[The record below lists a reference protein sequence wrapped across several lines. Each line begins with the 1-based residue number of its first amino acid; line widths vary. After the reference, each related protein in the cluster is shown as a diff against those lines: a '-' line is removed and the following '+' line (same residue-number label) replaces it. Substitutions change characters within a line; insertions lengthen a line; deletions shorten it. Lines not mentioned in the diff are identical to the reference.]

1 MYPEI
6 SLPIT
11 FLLLL
16 ILGLCSFFF
25 SASET
30 SIIGLSKIRLRHMVS
45 RGVKR
50 SQSVQRIISKLDK
63 FIVAILVGNN
73 LVNIAMSSI
82 LTGICVYMF
91 GSVRWGIVFAT
102 IIGGFFF
109 IIFCEITP
117 KIIAIK
123 HTERTALIVAPFM
136 EVFINVFTPFL
147 AIFNGAGN
155 LLIKLMRIEPA
166 KRSPLV
172 TEEELRMMIEVG
184 REEGFLS
191 DEEGK
196 MLHKI
201 FEFGD
206 TRVADVM
213 VPREK
218 MTAVNVEVTPEE
230 LLNTFAEEG
239 HERLPAY
246 KGSIETVVG
255 VIHARD
261 LLYILRD
268 KGLFLVQ
275 DLLREACFIPGN
287 MRVNELLKKFQAE
300 KIQIAIVIDERSKKT
315 IGMVTLQDLIEE
327 IVGEIQEKRTNV
339 VRRQPHRLPDKK

>member
-1 MYPEI
+1 MHPAI
-6 SLPIT
+6 SLPFT
-11 FLLLL
+11 LALLL

-45 RGVKR
+45 RGVR
-50 SQSVQRIISKLDK
+50 SAQSVQRIMAKLDK

-73 LVNIAMSSI
+73 LVNIAMSAI

-91 GSVRWGIVFAT
+91 GYKWGIITAT
-102 IIGGFFF
+102 VIGAFLF

-123 HTERTALIVAPFM
+123 HTERIALIVAPFM
-136 EVFINVFTPFL
+136 EVFINIFSPFL
-147 AIFNGAGN
+147 AIFNGAGD

-166 KRSPLV
+166 KRSPLI

-206 TRVADVM
+206 TRVSDVM
-213 VPREK
+213 VPKEK
-218 MTAVNVEVTPEE
+218 MTAVNVETTPEE

-275 DLLREACFIPGN
+275 DLLREACFVPGN

-300 KIQIAIVIDERSKKT
+300 KIQIAIVMDERSKKT
-315 IGMVTLQDLIEE
+315 IGLVTLEDLIEE
-327 IVGEIQEKRTNV
+327 IVGEIEEKKTNV
-339 VRRQPHRLPDKK
+339 IRRQS

>member
-1 MYPEI
+1 
-6 SLPIT
+6 
-11 FLLLL
+11 
-16 ILGLCSFFF
+16 
-25 SASET
+25 
-30 SIIGLSKIRLRHMVS
+30 
-45 RGVKR
+45 
-50 SQSVQRIISKLDK
+50 
-63 FIVAILVGNN
+63 
-73 LVNIAMSSI
+73 
-82 LTGICVYMF
+82 MF
-91 GSVRWGIVFAT
+91 GYKWGIILAT
-102 IIGGFFF
+102 VIGAFFF

-123 HTERTALIVAPFM
+123 HTERVALIVAPFM
-136 EVFINVFTPFL
+136 EVFINIFSPFL

-166 KRSPLV
+166 KRSPLI

-206 TRVADVM
+206 TRVTDVM
-213 VPREK
+213 VPKEK
-218 MTAVNVEVTPEE
+218 MTAVNVESTPEE
-230 LLNTFAEEG
+230 LLNIFAEEG

-275 DLLREACFIPGN
+275 DLLREACFVPGN

-315 IGMVTLQDLIEE
+315 IGMVTLQDLMEE

-339 VRRQPHRLPDKK
+339 IRRQPHRHPDKK

>member
-1 MYPEI
+1 MHPAI

-11 FLLLL
+11 IVLLL
-16 ILGLCSFFF
+16 ILGLFSFFF

-45 RGVKR
+45 RGIRR
-50 SQSVQRIISKLDK
+50 SQSVQRIMAKLDK

-73 LVNIAMSSI
+73 LVNIAMSAI
-82 LTGICVYMF
+82 LTGICVYTF
-91 GSVRWGIVFAT
+91 GYKWGIIFAT
-102 IIGGFFF
+102 VIGAFFF

-123 HTERTALIVAPFM
+123 HTERIALIVAPFM
-136 EVFINVFTPFL
+136 EVFINVFSPFL

-184 REEGFLS
+184 KEEGFLS

-206 TRVADVM
+206 TRVTDVM
-213 VPREK
+213 VLREK
-218 MTAVNVEVTPEE
+218 MTAVNVEATPEE
-230 LLNTFAEEG
+230 LLNIFAEEG

-275 DLLREACFIPGN
+275 DLLREACFVPGN

-339 VRRQPHRLPDKK
+339 VRRQLHRQPDKK